1 MEIWWHE
8 RNSLWLHALVVDM
21 FRTLRDIGI
30 VTLVWANIK
39 ILTRLGT
46 VIVLFFAIEII
57 YSKWLAPELNL
68 SQDFLRLTLY
78 AYTFIQLLLVT
89 WFLFSLRGF
98 VWGEKA
104 KKVIEAKKSFEN
116 MPKNFKD
123 ILDVKK
129 YPNLK

>member
-1 MEIWWHE
+1 
-8 RNSLWLHALVVDM
+8 M
-21 FRTLRDIGI
+21 FRAIRDIGI
-30 VTLVWANIK
+30 VSLVWANIN
-39 ILTRLGT
+39 IITRLGT

-68 SQDFLRLTLY
+68 SQDFLRLILY
-78 AYTFIQLLLVT
+78 AYTFIQFLLVI
-89 WFLFSLRGF
+89 WFLYSLRNF

-116 MPKNFKD
+116 MPKSFKD

-129 YPNLK
+129 FPNLK